1 MKRSRKQNSIKKTLP
16 KLIKSMVLMLLV
28 LVLPMNLWIQLKIQ
42 HKNQAE
48 SSKEVFAQL
57 EQLIQMNTRDIENGK
72 EEFSERCIR
81 SAEMASYFVK
91 NDPEITTSVE
101 RAKQLAE
108 MLDIDEIHF
117 FTPEGEIYSG
127 IFRLYI

>member
-1 MKRSRKQNSIKKTLP
+1 
-16 KLIKSMVLMLLV
+16 
-28 LVLPMNLWIQLKIQ
+28 
-42 HKNQAE
+42 
-48 SSKEVFAQL
+48 
-57 EQLIQMNTRDIENGK
+57 MNTRDIENGK

-81 SAEMASYFVK
+81 SAEMVSYFVK
-91 NDPEITTSVE
+91 NDLEITKSVE

-127 IFRLYI
+127 TIRNISVIHLNPENKCIFFFPC